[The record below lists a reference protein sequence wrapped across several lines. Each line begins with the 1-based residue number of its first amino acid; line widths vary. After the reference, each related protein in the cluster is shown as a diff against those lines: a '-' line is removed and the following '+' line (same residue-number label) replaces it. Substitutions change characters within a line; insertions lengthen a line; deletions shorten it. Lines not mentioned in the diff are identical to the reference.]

1 MDDFRDFGDSLW
13 YSFTRF
19 ISFLPT
25 LLGALLVLVIG
36 WFISGAI
43 ATLIEKG
50 LKAIGLETAMQK
62 SGLNE
67 FVQRSGTKWTASKVI
82 AEMAKW
88 FIRLIFIQAAA
99 NLLGMPQ
106 LTEIINSILLFIP
119 QVIVA
124 IAIIVIGTLVAKF
137 LAQAVRAS
145 LGQMGSGNPE
155 FFAKLVQYA
164 IVGFAVIAAISQLGI
179 APTIVNTLFIGLVG
193 AISLAL
199 GLAFGLGGKDVAGKI
214 AQKWYDDASN
224 MAERARAQG
233 VTGTGGGF
241 ASAPGHAASIPVR
254 PVPPPAAPP
263 AGPPTQTPPSGL
275 PL

>member
-1 MDDFRDFGDSLW
+1 MDDFRNFGDSLW

-25 LLGALLVLVIG
+25 LLGALLVLVLG

-50 LKAIGLETAMQK
+50 LRAIGLETAMQK

-82 AEMAKW
+82 AEMVKW

-99 NLLGMPQ
+99 NILGMPQ

-145 LGQMGSGNPE
+145 LGQMGSGNPD

-193 AISLAL
+193 AISLAI

-214 AQKWYDDASN
+214 AQKWYDDASS
-224 MAERARAQG
+224 MAERARTQG
-233 VTGTGGGF
+233 GTTTGST
-241 ASAPGHAASIPVR
+241 STYGHAASIPVR
-254 PVPPPAAPP
+254 PTPPP
-263 AGPPTQTPPSGL
+263 AGPPTQMPPPPSGTL

>member
-1 MDDFRDFGDSLW
+1 MDGLHDFGDSLW
-13 YSFTRF
+13 YSFNRF

-25 LLGALLVLVIG
+25 LLGAILVLIIG
-36 WFISGAI
+36 WFLSGAI

-50 LKAIGLETAMQK
+50 LRAVGLETAMQK

-67 FVQRSGTKWTASKVI
+67 FVQKSGSKWTASRVI
-82 AEMAKW
+82 AEMVKW

-106 LTEIINSILLFIP
+106 LTDIINSILLFIP

-145 LGQMGSGNPE
+145 LGTMGSTNPE

-164 IVGFAVIAAISQLGI
+164 VVGFAVIAAISQLGI
-179 APTIVNTLFIGLVG
+179 APTIVNTLFMGLIG
-193 AISLAL
+193 AISLAI
-199 GLAFGLGGKDVAGKI
+199 GLAFGLGGKDTAAKI
-214 AQKWYDDASN
+214 TERWYQNASQ
-224 MAERARAQG
+224 MADRARAQSPS
-233 VTGTGGGF
+233 TG
-241 ASAPGHAASIPVR
+241 SM
-254 PVPPPAAPP
+254 PPPPIPP
-263 AGPPTQTPPSGL
+263 AGGPATQTPPGS
-275 PL
+275 PIV

>member
-1 MDDFRDFGDSLW
+1 MDGLNNFGDSLW
-13 YSFTRF
+13 YSFNRF

-25 LLGALLVLVIG
+25 LLGAIVVLIIG
-36 WFISGAI
+36 WFLSSAI

-50 LKAIGLETAMQK
+50 LKAVGLETAMQK

-67 FVQRSGTKWTASKVI
+67 FVQKSGSRWTASRVI
-82 AEMAKW
+82 AEMVKW

-106 LTEIINSILLFIP
+106 LTDIINSILLFIP

-145 LGQMGSGNPE
+145 LGTMGSGNPE

-164 IVGFAVIAAISQLGI
+164 VVGFAVIAAISQLGI
-179 APTIVNTLFIGLVG
+179 APTIVNTLFMGMIG
-193 AISLAL
+193 AISLAI
-199 GLAFGLGGKDVAGKI
+199 GLAFGLGGKDTAAKI
-214 AQKWYDDASN
+214 TETWYRNASE
-224 MAERARAQG
+224 MAERARATSGSQSG
-233 VTGTGGGF
+233 SMPP
-241 ASAPGHAASIPVR
+241 ASRPA
-254 PVPPPAAPP
+254 PVPTPPPGGAPTQM
-263 AGPPTQTPPSGL
+263 PPTPPPGTPIA
-275 PL
+275 